1 MTDTRHCP
9 QCGLQVADGSP
20 AGLCRRCLLQI
31 GMETPAEPPSI
42 RLNCPECRQ
51 QVRIP
56 AGADLRDTECPSCHV
71 HFSLID
77 ESADAESTLGRFQLL
92 KRIGAG
98 GFGTVWKARDR
109 ELDRV
114 VVVKLPHQGRL
125 SATEAEQFL
134 REARAAA
141 QLNHPSIARV
151 YEAGR
156 IDGQAYIV
164 SDFVEGRTLE
174 ERLRVEPLTARETAA
189 LCAEIAD
196 ALHHAHQAGV
206 VHRDLKPSNII
217 VDAHERPHL
226 LDFGLA
232 KREAGEISVT
242 YEGKVLGTPAYMSP
256 EQARGDSHQA
266 DRRADVYSLGVILF
280 QSLTGELPFRGDLR
294 TLLHQVVHE
303 EAPSPRQFNAR
314 VPRDLETICCKCL
327 EKEPQRR
334 YATAADLAADL
345 RRYLAQEPIQARPIT
360 RLARAARWCRRNPSQ
375 AVLGSLLAATLL
387 LLAIGGPLVAL
398 RQSQL
403 ARNESEARQRADE
416 EAERVRVVYREATQH
431 YTQAFELL
439 ESLIRET
446 PQDSPR
452 RQQLSDVYRDLAW
465 FLANAP
471 DAQLRNPTLALE
483 LSQLALRQ
491 TPDSAACWQTLGVTH
506 YRLGKWNDCLAAL
519 QKARSL
525 ASTPTGHELL
535 FMAMAHWQ
543 LGQQAEARQ
552 CCDQFL
558 RKCVSTDATRD
569 DPRLQQ
575 TLAEARTLMG
585 IPPAS
590 PRLGESNPRGSGETQ
605 EAMSP

>member
-1 MTDTRHCP
+1 MTDTGHCP
-9 QCGLQVADGSP
+9 QCGLPIADGSP

-31 GMETPAEPPSI
+31 AMETPAEPPSI
-42 RLNCPECRQ
+42 RLNCPDCHQ

-56 AGADLRDTECPSCHV
+56 AGANLRDTECPSCHI

-77 ESADAESTLGRFQLL
+77 ESAGAEASLGRFQLL
-92 KRIGAG
+92 QRIGAG

-114 VVVKLPHQGRL
+114 VVVKVPHQGRL

-141 QLNHPSIARV
+141 QLNHPGIARV
-151 YEAGR
+151 HEAGR
-156 IDGQAYIV
+156 IDGKAYIV

-189 LCAEIAD
+189 LGAEIAD
-196 ALHHAHQAGV
+196 ALHHAHEAGV

-217 VDAHERPHL
+217 VDTHDRPHL

-280 QSLTGELPFRGDLR
+280 QALTGELPFRGDLR

-327 EKEPQRR
+327 EKEPPRR
-334 YATAADLAADL
+334 YATAAELAADL
-345 RRYLAQEPIQARPIT
+345 RRYLAQEPIHARPIT
-360 RLARAARWCRRNPSQ
+360 RLARVARWCRRNPSQ

-387 LLAIGGPLVAL
+387 LLAVGGPIVAL
-398 RQSQL
+398 RQSKL
-403 ARNESEARQRADE
+403 ASDESAERQRADQ

-431 YTQAFELL
+431 YTKAFDLL
-439 ESLIRET
+439 EGLIQET

-452 RQQLSDVYRDLAW
+452 RQQLSDVYRELAW

-471 DAQLRNPTLALE
+471 DVQLRNPQLALE
-483 LSQLALRQ
+483 LSQMALRQ
-491 TPDSAACWQTLGVTH
+491 TPDSAACWQTLGVAR
-506 YRLGKWNDCLAAL
+506 YRQGQWRESLDAL
-519 QKARSL
+519 QRARTL
-525 ASTPTGHELL
+525 TPQPTGYELL
-535 FMAMAHWQ
+535 FMAMAHGQ
-543 LGQQAEARQ
+543 LQQPAEARR
-552 CCDQFL
+552 CYDEF
-558 RKCVSTDATRD
+558 TRWWNTT
-569 DPRLQQ
+569 PRDHPQLQQ
-575 TLAEARTLMG
+575 TLIEAQTL
-585 IPPAS
+585 IDPVT
-590 PRLGESNPRGSGETQ
+590 ENQ
-605 EAMSP
+605 